1 MGFAVT
7 AEAKDMQ
14 MKSLIVLFLCL
25 LTLSICQEALGQ
37 APLRAKTESD
47 REVLLYPDHT
57 WKYAE
62 EIKAAPST
70 PRTYVKPASARK
82 LFKSRTGNC
91 GIWVDET
98 KWKLETNGSNPD
110 FEFEFTHANGD
121 GFAGAIIE
129 RIAMPLDAL
138 KEIALTNIRT
148 QDPKAKVISDEKR
161 LVNGNEVLSLIIE
174 LTSHQV
180 PITFHYYLYT
190 GKAGSIQ
197 LATWTGSNLFEEY
210 QKDFNDLLNG
220 LELYK

>member
-1 MGFAVT
+1 
-7 AEAKDMQ
+7 
-14 MKSLIVLFLCL
+14 MKSLIVLVLCL
-25 LTLSICQEALGQ
+25 MTLAICQEASGQ
-37 APLRAKTESD
+37 APIRAKTESD

-70 PRTYVKPASARK
+70 LRSYVKPASAKK

-91 GIWVDET
+91 GLWIDET
-98 KWKLETNGSNPD
+98 KWKLDPNGSNPD
-110 FEFEFTHANGD
+110 FEFEFEHANGD

-138 KEIALTNIRT
+138 KEIAIKNIRA
-148 QDPKAKVISDEKR
+148 QDPNAKVISEEKR
-161 LVNGNEVLSLIIE
+161 LVNGNEVLSLIVE
-174 LTSHQV
+174 LTSHEV

-197 LATWTGSNLFEEY
+197 LATWTGTNLFAEY
-210 QKDFNDLLNG
+210 EKDFTDLLNG